1 MNKKQLIVTS
11 TLLSLML
18 VLAITQ
24 GFFKE
29 KFEQVALIDNG
40 ISQFKQYSF
49 DEGNYIISLPN
60 EWTVDEKESK
70 GEYVSY
76 KLTFKDK
83 NNKLTGSLEIIN
95 TKENLDVFAEID
107 LKNQSLEY
115 SNQEVMPFKN
125 SNYSGV
131 LARYKTTVKNGYSFK
146 NECYYLNL
154 KEGKT
159 AKLLFNIKEKDYK
172 ENIKTVFNTIISSI
186 TEIK

>member
-11 TLLSLML
+11 ILLSLML

-40 ISQFKQYSF
+40 ISQFKEYSF
-49 DEGNYIISLPN
+49 DEGNYVISLPN
-60 EWTVDEKESK
+60 EWTVDEKERQ
-70 GEYVSY
+70 GQYVSY
-76 KLTFKDK
+76 KLTFKDG

-95 TKENLDVFAEID
+95 TKEALDVFAEND

-115 SNQEVMPFKN
+115 SNEEVMPFKN
-125 SNYSGV
+125 SNNSGV
-131 LARYKTTVKNGYSFK
+131 LAEYNTSVKNGYNFK
-146 NECYYLNL
+146 NECYYLDL
-154 KEGKT
+154 EEGKT
-159 AKLLFNIKEKDYK
+159 AKILFNLKEKDYK

-186 TEIK
+186 KASK